1 MVARALLELQRF
13 CLDVLFQVIQVFAR
27 PWCFPFQHLV
37 KHDAQRPDVALVR
50 KLVSFEDFDGSVQRA
65 AKKSEFLGLIG
76 VVDDATESKIG
87 QFSDAL
93 FEEDVGG
100 FDVTVDDIVL
110 EEFFVAL
117 NDVFHKKKGL
127 SLTEPGSFF
136 GIKIS
141 LKVAVFAIFQEQ
153 VQILST
159 FEIIIEFDDI
169 GRVEF
174 GEVLD
179 FVLDLFGKGR
189 GNFGGI
195 DLFCGYFLF
204 SFHVDAIK
212 HFSCCPLAEFWV
224 ND

>member
-1 MVARALLELQRF
+1 M
-13 CLDVLFQVIQVFAR
+13 DVLFQVIQVFAR

-50 KLVSFEDFDGSVQRA
+50 KLVSFEDFDGGVQRA
-65 AKKSEFLGLIG
+65 AEKGKFLGLIG
-76 VVDDATESKIG
+76 VVNDATKSKIG

-100 FDVTVDDIVL
+100 FDVAVDDIVL

-117 NDVFHKKKGL
+117 NNVFHEEKGL

-136 GIKIS
+136 GIKIG
-141 LKVAVFAIFQEQ
+141 LMVTVFAIFQKQ

-159 FEIIIEFDDI
+159 LKIIIEFDDI
-169 GRVEF
+169 GGVEF

-179 FVLDLFGKGR
+179 FVLDLFGEGR

-195 DLFCGYFLF
+195 DLFGGYFLF
-204 SFHVDAIK
+204 CFHVDAIK

-224 ND
+224 DD